1 MNNQLLQALGTSL
14 VGAALLAACG
24 GGGSGGD
31 APAPDETAVP
41 VSAAATPAAYT
52 EYAAAR
58 VNLASD
64 SGEPLSLDAITSV
77 PTSET
82 DEPATL

>member
-1 MNNQLLQALGTSL
+1 MNKQLLRAFGLAL
-14 VGAALLAACG
+14 VGAALVTGCG
-24 GGGSGGD
+24 GGGSGDG

-41 VSAAATPAAYT
+41 ASAAATPAAYT
-52 EYAAAR
+52 AYAAAR
-58 VNLASD
+58 VNVASD
-64 SGEPLSLDAITSV
+64 SSEPLSLDAITSV

>member
-1 MNNQLLQALGTSL
+1 MNKLLQALATSV
-14 VGAALLAACG
+14 VGAGLMAGCGG
-24 GGGSGGD
+24 GGGSGD
-31 APAPDETAVP
+31 EVPEPVETAVP

-58 VNLASD
+58 VNVASD
-64 SGEPLSLDAITSV
+64 SGEPLSLDAIASV

>member
-1 MNNQLLQALGTSL
+1 MNKLLQAFGMTLA
-14 VGAALLAACG
+14 GAALLAACG
-24 GGGSGGD
+24 GGGGSGDD
-31 APAPDETAVP
+31 APVAEETAVP
-41 VSAAATPAAYT
+41 ASAAATPAAYT

-58 VNLASD
+58 VNVASD
-64 SGEPLSLDAITSV
+64 SGEPLSLDAIASV

>member
-1 MNNQLLQALGTSL
+1 MNNKFLQAFGIGL
-14 VGAALLAACG
+14 VGAALLTACG
-24 GGGSGGD
+24 GGGSGDD

-58 VNLASD
+58 VNVASD

>member
-1 MNNQLLQALGTSL
+1 MNKKLLQAVGMAC

-24 GGGSGGD
+24 GGGSGSD
-31 APAPDETAVP
+31 APAPEETAVP
-41 VSAAATPAAYT
+41 ASAAATPAAYT

-58 VNLASD
+58 VNVASD

>member
-1 MNNQLLQALGTSL
+1 MNKLLQAFGMSL
-14 VGAALLAACG
+14 VGTALLTACG
-24 GGGSGGD
+24 GGGSGDD

-58 VNLASD
+58 VNVASD

>member
-1 MNNQLLQALGTSL
+1 MNKKLLQAVGMAC

-31 APAPDETAVP
+31 APAPEETAVP
-41 VSAAATPAAYT
+41 ASAAATPAAFT
-52 EYAAAR
+52 EYAEAR
-58 VNLASD
+58 VSLASD

-82 DEPATL
+82 DEPVTL

>member
-1 MNNQLLQALGTSL
+1 MNKLLQAFGMSL
-14 VGAALLAACG
+14 VGAALLTACGG

-31 APAPDETAVP
+31 APAPEETAVP
-41 VSAAATPAAYT
+41 VTAAATPAAFT

-58 VNLASD
+58 VNVASD
-64 SGEPLSLDAITSV
+64 SGEPLSLDAIASV

>member
-1 MNNQLLQALGTSL
+1 MTL
-14 VGAALLAACG
+14 VGAALVTGCG
-24 GGGSGGD
+24 GGGSGDD
-31 APAPDETAVP
+31 APAPEETAVP
-41 VSAAATPAAYT
+41 ASAAATPATYT

-58 VNLASD
+58 VNVASD

>member
-1 MNNQLLQALGTSL
+1 MNNKLLQAFGISL

-24 GGGSGGD
+24 GGGSGDD

-41 VSAAATPAAYT
+41 VSAAATPAAYIA
-52 EYAAAR
+52 YAAAR
-58 VNLASD
+58 VNVASD

-82 DEPATL
+82 DEPVTL